1 MLLKQ
6 QMGETYHAR
15 IYKTAVVAKLSFK
28 FNFFLNIIIDY
39 IP

>member
-6 QMGETYHAR
+6 QMGETYRAR

-28 FNFFLNIIIDY
+28 FNFFLI
-39 IP
+39 